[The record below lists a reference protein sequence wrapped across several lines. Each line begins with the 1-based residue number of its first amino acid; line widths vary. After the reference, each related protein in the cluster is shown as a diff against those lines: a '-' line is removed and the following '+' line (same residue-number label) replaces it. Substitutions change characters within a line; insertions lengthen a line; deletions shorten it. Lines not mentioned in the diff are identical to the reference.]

1 MFWHFLS
8 GHLFLSNKYKKRSS
22 LSDGQ
27 NRKYSSLLSM
37 IYRIKSIM
45 NTFGYGSQMVFKFNF
60 ICMEKYSVIEEF
72 NTISIQIF
80 FYSSNARSSRLLLNK
95 RYV

>member
-1 MFWHFLS
+1 
-8 GHLFLSNKYKKRSS
+8 
-22 LSDGQ
+22 
-27 NRKYSSLLSM
+27 M

-60 ICMEKYSVIEEF
+60 IGMQQYSVIGEF

-95 RYV
+95 KYV